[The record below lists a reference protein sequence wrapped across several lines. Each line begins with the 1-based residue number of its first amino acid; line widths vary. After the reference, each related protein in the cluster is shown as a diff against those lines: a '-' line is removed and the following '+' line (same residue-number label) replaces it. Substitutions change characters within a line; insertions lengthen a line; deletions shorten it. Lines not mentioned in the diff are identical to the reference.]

1 MSEKLGFHRPVFNAH
16 FEVSH
21 EKRVMEMPNFEY
33 KSLNSH
39 KNMYARLRWFLS
51 CEKVFMRIMGNGN
64 AFCK

>member
-21 EKRVMEMPNFEY
+21 EKRVMEMPNFKY

-39 KNMYARLRWFLS
+39 KKNVCSL
-51 CEKVFMRIMGNGN
+51 EVVFVL
-64 AFCK
+64 